1 VTRPARP
8 LDRFPL
14 IWSQSAEEM
23 CAALARVYA
32 RPQLGPQAQTN
43 KVDATLNLYQM
54 QHVSLGYTTY
64 GIDMSLSYPETD
76 VLLHTF
82 PVRGKGEVTVD
93 NVAKSLD
100 CRCGATISPGMRFSV
115 NLSADYEHFVILM
128 KTHPLADKLAAL
140 SGVAINRPLQFEPV
154 RNDTHPAAK
163 ALRDHFLFM
172 VDKVDGS
179 ATPLPGL
186 LLTEFEQTLMVMALH
201 GNRHNYQHVLQRAP
215 TEVGSWQ
222 IRRAEEYIEANW
234 ARPITVED
242 LARITGASGL
252 SLFRSFKA
260 KRGYSPLQFAGRLR
274 LRHARDLLQRG
285 APGITVAAVAADC
298 GFGNV
303 REFASDYAGAFG
315 ETPVQTLKR
324 GRGADG
330 ATAH

>member
-14 IWSQSAEEM
+14 IWSQDAEEM

-32 RPQLGPQAQTN
+32 RPELGPRAQTK

-93 NVAKSLD
+93 TVAKTLD
-100 CRCGATISPGMRFSV
+100 ADCGATISPGMRFSV
-115 NLSADYEHFVILM
+115 NLSADYEHFVVLM
-128 KTHPLADKLAAL
+128 KAKALTDKLAAL
-140 SGVAINRPLQFEPV
+140 CGKAVDHPLQFEPV
-154 RNDTHPAAK
+154 RDDTHPGAK
-163 ALRDHFLFM
+163 ALRDHLLFI
-172 VDKVDGS
+172 VDKVDGR
-179 ATPLPGL
+179 AAPLPGL
-186 LLTEFEQTLMVMALH
+186 LLAEFEQTLMVMALH
-201 GNRHNYQHVLQRAP
+201 GNRHNYEHVLQRTP
-215 TEVGSWQ
+215 SEVGAWQ

-234 ARPITVED
+234 ARPITIED

-252 SLFRSFKA
+252 SLCRSFKA
-260 KRGYSPLQFAGRLR
+260 KRGCSPLEFARRLR
-274 LRHARDLLQRG
+274 LRQARELLGRG
-285 APGITVAAVAADC
+285 AIDITVASVAADC
-298 GFGNV
+298 GFGSAAQ
-303 REFASDYAGAFG
+303 FANDYACAFG
-315 ETPVQTLKR
+315 ETPTQTLR
-324 GRGADG
+324 RSRRRD